1 MAPPLVII
9 PAIRFS
15 GSVTLS
21 RRFYHRMANRA
32 AEAASYLTIILNR
45 RALICPWI
53 RIATCSQARRPI
65 PIWWGGTN
73 STIHTVREL
82 KRLLSRLPT
91 GTEVIILALGVD
103 GLTTEISNLK
113 KLPEW
118 GPRLKFCLIVMVE
131 RQFCARLRNGHQV
144 NLQDPDGIDLFPP
157 TRRGTRLGIFRVHDL
172 LEEQT
177 RQARELLALW
187 GRIQWGKMSVNLP
200 YSAVLKC

>member
-1 MAPPLVII
+1 MMAD
-9 PAIRFS
+9 
-15 GSVTLS
+15 
-21 RRFYHRMANRA
+21 RA
-32 AEAASYLTIILNR
+32 VEAASYLTIILNR

-53 RIATCSQARRPI
+53 RIATCSQAQATADL
-65 PIWWGGTN
+65 WWMQLRVFSH
-73 STIHTVREL
+73 STIHTVSEL
-82 KRLLSRLPT
+82 KWLLSRLPT

-118 GPRLKFCLIVMVE
+118 GPQLKFCLVVMVE

-157 TRRGTRLGIFRVHDL
+157 TRRGMILGIFRVHDL
-172 LEEQT
+172 LEERT

-200 YSAVLKC
+200 CSAVLKC